1 MRGEVLGC
9 RAPDTPFQLVLRHV
23 FSVGVLIPDEV
34 GTAHHLVCA
43 EAWGC
48 RFRPVPALCL
58 LFLFLLP
65 ALTLHYRHYGGMDVR
80 CFLVHVQDCRHEVVR
95 PVGLSQPRHAVIA
108 PLSEPPF
115 VFHSFHILVRSAQH
129 DADCLYLV
137 LPYLAFQPC
146 RVKAVAYGS
155 RAVAHTVGK
164 PDASIT
170 GSVVCVDERNTRVVK
185 TGIKKTAEKPWRRQC
200 SGRSL
205 SPI

>member
-1 MRGEVLGC
+1 MTGWVKLVWLFQLGC

-23 FSVGVLIPDEV
+23 FGVGVLIPDEV

-129 DADCLYLV
+129 DADFLQFAPYV
-137 LPYLAFQPC
+137 LNNQAQL
-146 RVKAVAYGS
+146 R
-155 RAVAHTVGK
+155 
-164 PDASIT
+164 
-170 GSVVCVDERNTRVVK
+170 
-185 TGIKKTAEKPWRRQC
+185 
-200 SGRSL
+200 
-205 SPI
+205 